1 MKVVG
6 LNGRE
11 YNLDLKK
18 YMNNDRGKRSFYHLQ
33 AREIIQDIFHGYNIL
48 EEVKLPGS
56 VNPAKKSVLYL
67 DFFIPNVRI
76 GVEVHGEQ
84 HFKYT
89 PFFHKSKAG
98 FLRAKARD
106 RDKAEWCEI
115 NDIELIVLRYD
126 SSQEY
131 WREQL
136 ELRR

>member
-18 YMNNDRGKRSFYHLQ
+18 YIRNSRSSSSFYHTC
-33 AREIIQDIFHGYNIL
+33 AKEIIDDIFLGYSIL

-56 VNPAKKSVLYL
+56 VNPSRRSVLYL
-67 DFFIPNVRI
+67 DFFIPNAMLA
-76 GVEVHGEQ
+76 VEVHGQQ

-98 FLRAKARD
+98 FLKAQARD
-106 RDKAEWCEI
+106 RDKSEWCKT
-115 NDIELIVLRYD
+115 NDIELLILRYD
-126 SSQEY
+126 ESEEY
-131 WREQL
+131 WRNQL
-136 ELRR
+136 ERRR

>member
-1 MKVVG
+1 MKVYG

-18 YMNNDRGKRSFYHLQ
+18 YIRNDRAKRSFYHLR
-33 AREIIQDIFHGYNIL
+33 AREIIKDVFHGYSIL

-67 DFFIPNVRI
+67 DFLIPNARI
-76 GVEVHGEQ
+76 GVEVHGQQ

-98 FLRAKARD
+98 FMKAKARD
-106 RDKAEWCEI
+106 RDKIEWCKI
-115 NDIELIVLRYD
+115 NDIELIVLRFDD
-126 SSQEY
+126 SEEY
-131 WREQL
+131 WRGKL
-136 ELRR
+136 ERR

>member
-18 YMNNDRGKRSFYHLQ
+18 YMNNDRSKVSKYHSK
-33 AREIIQDIFHGYNIL
+33 ARDLLHQVFHGYSIL

-67 DFFIPNVRI
+67 DFLVTNVKMGI
-76 GVEVHGEQ
+76 EVHGRQ
-84 HFKYT
+84 HYEFV

-98 FLRAKARD
+98 FAKAKKRD
-106 RDKAEWCEI
+106 LDKKEWCRI
-115 NDIELIVLRYD
+115 NDITLVELKWDEDL
-126 SSQEY
+126 EY
-131 WREQL
+131 WREKI
-136 ELRR
+136 ERSR

>member
-18 YMNNDRGKRSFYHLQ
+18 YIDNDRSKRSFYHLQ
-33 AREIIQDIFHGYNIL
+33 ARELIKDIFHGYNI
-48 EEVKLPGS
+48 
-56 VNPAKKSVLYL
+56 
-67 DFFIPNVRI
+67 DFLIPNARI
-76 GVEVHGEQ
+76 GVEVHGQQ

-98 FLRAKARD
+98 FLFAKARD

-115 NDIELIVLRYD
+115 NDITLVVLRFDD
-126 SSQEY
+126 SEEY
-131 WREQL
+131 WRKKIE
-136 ELRR
+136 RSR

>member
-1 MKVVG
+1 MKVIG

-18 YMNNDRGKRSFYHLQ
+18 YIDNDRSKRSFYHLR
-33 AREIIQDIFHGYNIL
+33 AREIIKNIFRGYTIL
-48 EEVKLPGS
+48 EEVKLPGT
-56 VNPAKKSVLYL
+56 VKPAKKSVLYL
-67 DFFIPNVRI
+67 DFLIPNVRI
-76 GVEVHGEQ
+76 GVEVQGQQ

-106 RDKAEWCEI
+106 KAKAEWCEI
-115 NDIELIVLRYD
+115 NDIELIALRYD
-126 SSQEY
+126 SSEEY

-136 ELRR
+136 ERRR

>member
-1 MKVVG
+1 MKVYG

-18 YMNNDRGKRSFYHLQ
+18 YIRNDRAKRSFYHLR
-33 AREIIQDIFHGYNIL
+33 AREIIKDVFHGYSIL

-67 DFFIPNVRI
+67 DFLIPNVRI
-76 GVEVHGEQ
+76 GVEVHGQQ

-98 FLRAKARD
+98 FMKAKARD
-106 RDKAEWCEI
+106 RDKAEWCRI
-115 NDIELIVLRYD
+115 NDIELIVLRFDD
-126 SSQEY
+126 SEEY
-131 WREQL
+131 WRDKL
-136 ELRR
+136 ARR

>member
-1 MKVVG
+1 MKVTG

-18 YMNNDRGKRSFYHLQ
+18 YKRKDRAKCSFYHLE
-33 AREIIQDIFHGYNIL
+33 ARNIIHDIFLGYNIL

-56 VNPAKKSVLYL
+56 VDPAKKSVLFL
-67 DFFIPNVRI
+67 DFLIPNARI
-76 GVEVHGEQ
+76 GVEVHGQQ

-98 FLRAKARD
+98 FLKAKARD
-106 RDKAEWCEI
+106 KAKAEWCEI

-136 ELRR
+136 ELCR